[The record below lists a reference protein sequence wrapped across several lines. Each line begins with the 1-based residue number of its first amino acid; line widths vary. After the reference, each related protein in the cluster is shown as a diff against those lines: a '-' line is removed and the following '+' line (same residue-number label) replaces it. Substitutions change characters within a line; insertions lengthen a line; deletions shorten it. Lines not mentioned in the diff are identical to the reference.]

1 MDSVLHL
8 HSGHDCLLISRV
20 ADGDFEANIVVY
32 WYIHKFAKRKRSVLQ
47 GLDTLTVA
55 KATPI
60 GNYVSGPLKMS
71 PTLLK

>member
-1 MDSVLHL
+1 MQDVDSVLHL

-32 WYIHKFAKRKRSVLQ
+32 WYIYKFAKRKHSVLQ

-55 KATPI
+55 NNGGDIQA
-60 GNYVSGPLKMS
+60 SQDWS
-71 PTLLK
+71 

>member
-32 WYIHKFAKRKRSVLQ
+32 WYIYKFAKRKRSVLQ

-55 KATPI
+55 NNGGEIQASYCKTDH
-60 GNYVSGPLKMS
+60 K
-71 PTLLK
+71 

>member
-20 ADGDFEANIVVY
+20 AGDFEANIVVY
-32 WYIHKFAKRKRSVLQ
+32 WYLYKFAKRKRSVLQ

-55 KATPI
+55 NNGGDIQA
-60 GNYVSGPLKMS
+60 SQDWS
-71 PTLLK
+71 

>member
-1 MDSVLHL
+1 MDSVLRL

-32 WYIHKFAKRKRSVLQ
+32 WYLYKFAKRKRSVLQ

-55 KATPI
+55 NNGGEI
-60 GNYVSGPLKMS
+60 QVSYCKTGHK
-71 PTLLK
+71 